1 MKNKKLA
8 IIAIILVLLVVV
20 AIICVIAFNTPKN
33 KPEDVLNSYISMVNE
48 KNYEGLYS
56 LISNNS
62 KQNVNEEDCLPR
74 NKNIY
79 EGIDAVNIKIEIEE
93 ISDEGDSSKVKYKE
107 TMDTTA
113 GKIEFENITT
123 LVKEDKEYKINWS
136 SAMIFPELRDTDKVR
151 VSTIESERGEILD
164 RNGNK
169 LAENGTVSSI
179 GIVPRKTWRKP

>member
-8 IIAIILVLLVVV
+8 IIAIILVLVVV

-62 KQNVNEEDCLPR
+62 KQNINEEDFLSR

-79 EGIDAVNIKIEIEE
+79 EGIDAVNIKIEI
-93 ISDEGDSSKVKYKE
+93 
-107 TMDTTA
+107 
-113 GKIEFENITT
+113 
-123 LVKEDKEYKINWS
+123 
-136 SAMIFPELRDTDKVR
+136 
-151 VSTIESERGEILD
+151 
-164 RNGNK
+164 
-169 LAENGTVSSI
+169 
-179 GIVPRKTWRKP
+179 

>member
-8 IIAIILVLLVVV
+8 IIAIILVLVVV
-20 AIICVIAFNTPKN
+20 AIICVITFNTPKN
-33 KPEDVLNSYISMVNE
+33 RPEDVLNSYISMVNE

-62 KQNVNEEDCLPR
+62 KQNINEEDFLSR

-93 ISDEGDSSKVKYKE
+93 ISDDGGSSKVKYKE

-123 LVKEDKEYKINWS
+123 LRYKKTGCNHLLQP
-136 SAMIFPELRDTDKVR
+136 ATN
-151 VSTIESERGEILD
+151 IL
-164 RNGNK
+164 N
-169 LAENGTVSSI
+169 
-179 GIVPRKTWRKP
+179 